1 MGVCGLLNDEDYIY
15 FITYKSKSHIN
26 TCFTQGQC
34 EDAQRQNALRVRMN
48 RKSNLNVFY
57 LLLLLF
63 FNPEWLHV
71 SERNKGERLM

>member
-34 EDAQRQNALRVRMN
+34 EDAQRQNALRVMSRAQN
-48 RKSNLNVFY
+48 E
-57 LLLLLF
+57 
-63 FNPEWLHV
+63 PEVQFECVL
-71 SERNKGERLM
+71 SFIIIIF